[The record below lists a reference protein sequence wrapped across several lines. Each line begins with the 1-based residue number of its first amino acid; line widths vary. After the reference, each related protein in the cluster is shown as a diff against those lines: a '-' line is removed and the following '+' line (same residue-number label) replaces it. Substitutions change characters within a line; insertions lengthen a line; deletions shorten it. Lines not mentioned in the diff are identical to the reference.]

1 MEEKVNAIQDLA
13 VQSWLNASKK
23 STIEAI
29 TGVGKTFIFIKCTQ
43 YLKKNSRILFLAETT
58 LREET
63 LYEEIKKFK
72 KLFKYDL
79 LKHHKL
85 EFKTYQS
92 AYKLK
97 DHHYDMVCSDEI
109 HDSACPVYA
118 KFYFNNKYD
127 AILGLSASIEDT
139 KYEGVNGLIYTKRD
153 ILNIIAPISYTY
165 SIEDG
170 QRDGTGRKLNI
181 YIVENQLDEEKN
193 VLMQFKTCRFY
204 TSELERYNKLN
215 ESIEKANEDGDYVR
229 KSKKLR
235 YLTSQRADLLYNINS
250 KTTIIKRLLNQING
264 KSIVFGNSI
273 DSLLSITD
281 NTVCSRNSK
290 TKNQEIIDSF
300 NKGTIKTIASFKQLK
315 QGANL
320 NCIDNVILHSYYGI
334 EKDFIQ
340 RCGRSRRNIA
350 GDPANIYIIVT
361 KNTQEEIWFRKML
374 EAYPSAKI
382 KKLKYDHT
390 NRFEEIQEI

>member
-29 TGVGKTFIFIKCTQ
+29 TGIGKTFIFIKCTQ
-43 YLKKNSRILFLAETT
+43 YLKKNSKILFLAETT
-58 LREET
+58 LREEV

-79 LKHHKL
+79 LKYHKL

-92 AYKLK
+92 AHKLK
-97 DHHYDMVCSDEI
+97 GQHYDMVCADEA
-109 HDSACPVYA
+109 HDSFSPIYA
-118 KFYFNNKYD
+118 KFYFNNTYD
-127 AILGLSASIEDT
+127 SILCLSATIEDT
-139 KYEGVNGLIYTKRD
+139 KYEGINGLIYTKKD
-153 ILNIIAPISYTY
+153 IMNIIAPISYTY
-165 SIEDG
+165 KIEDG

-181 YIVENQLDEEKN
+181 YMVENQLDDKKN
-193 VLMQFKTCRFY
+193 ILVKFKKCKFY
-204 TSELERYNKLN
+204 TSELEKYNKLN
-215 ESIEKANEDGDYVR
+215 ESIEKANEDTNYIR
-229 KSKKLR
+229 KSKKIR
-235 YLTSQRADLLYNINS
+235 YLTSQRANLLYNINS
-250 KTTIIKRLLNQING
+250 KILLINKLLNQING

-273 DSLLSITD
+273 DSLLLITD

-340 RCGRSRRNIA
+340 RIGRARRNITEES
-350 GDPANIYIIVT
+350 ANIYIIVT
-361 KNTQEEIWFRKML
+361 KDTQEEVWFRKML
-374 EAYPSAKI
+374 EAYPNAEI
-382 KKLKYDHT
+382 KKLKYDHN
-390 NRFEEIQEI
+390 NRFKEV

>member
-1 MEEKVNAIQDLA
+1 LK
-13 VQSWLNASKK
+13 ASKK
-23 STIEAI
+23 STIESI
-29 TGVGKTFIFIKCTQ
+29 TGSGKTFIFIKCTQ
-43 YLKKNSRILFLAETT
+43 HLKKGSKILFLAETT

-79 LKHHKL
+79 LKNHKL

-97 DHHYDMVCSDEI
+97 DQYYDMVCSDEI
-109 HDSACPVYA
+109 HDSCSPIYA
-118 KFYFNNKYD
+118 KFYFNNKYG

-139 KYEGVNGLIYTKRD
+139 KYKGKNGLVYTKRD
-153 ILNIIAPISYTY
+153 ILNIIAPISFTY

-170 QRDGTGRKLNI
+170 QKDGTGRKLNI

-215 ESIEKANEDGDYVR
+215 ESIEKANEDDDYIR

-250 KTTIIKRLLNQING
+250 KTLLINKLLNQING

-290 TKNQEIIDSF
+290 AKNKEIIDSF

-315 QGANL
+315 QGVNL

-340 RCGRSRRNIA
+340 RVGRARRNIT
-350 GDPANIYIIVT
+350 GDPANIYILVT
-361 KNTQEEIWFRKML
+361 KDTQEEVWFRKML
-374 EAYPSAKI
+374 EAYPNAKI

>member
-1 MEEKVNAIQDLA
+1 MEERVNTIQEEA
-13 VQSWLNASKK
+13 VQSWLNSSKK
-23 STIEAI
+23 GTIEAI
-29 TGVGKTFIFIKCTQ
+29 TGIGKTFIFIKCTQ
-43 YLKKNSRILFLAETT
+43 KLKKGSKILFLAETT

-79 LKHHKL
+79 LKNHQL
-85 EFKTYQS
+85 EFKTYQF

-97 DHHYDMVCSDEI
+97 NQHYDMVCSDEI
-109 HDSACPVYA
+109 HDSLSPIYA
-118 KFYFNNKYD
+118 KFYFNNTYD
-127 AILGLSASIEDT
+127 SILGLSASIEDT
-139 KYEGVNGLIYTKRD
+139 KYEGINGLIYTKKD
-153 ILNIIAPISYTY
+153 ILNIVAPVCYEY

-170 QRDGTGRKLNI
+170 QKDETGRKLNI
-181 YIVENQLDEEKN
+181 YIVENELCNEENILIESKSY
-193 VLMQFKTCRFY
+193 KFY
-204 TSELERYNKLN
+204 TSESKKYNRLE
-215 ESIEKANEDGDYVR
+215 ESIQKANEEQDYIK
-229 KSKKLR
+229 KSKKLK
-235 YLTSQRADLLYNINS
+235 YLASQRADLLYNINS
-250 KTTIIKRLLNQING
+250 KTLLINELLNQVSG

-300 NKGTIKTIASFKQLK
+300 NKGNIKIIASFKQLK

-340 RCGRSRRNIA
+340 RVGRARRNIN

-361 KNTQEEIWFRKML
+361 KNTQEEVWFKKML
-374 EAYPSAKI
+374 MAYPNAKT

-390 NRFEEIQEI
+390 NRFKEI

>member
-1 MEEKVNAIQDLA
+1 MEERVNTIQEEA
-13 VQSWLNASKK
+13 VQSWLNSSKK
-23 STIEAI
+23 GTIEAI
-29 TGVGKTFIFIKCTQ
+29 TGIGKTFIFIKCTQ
-43 YLKKNSRILFLAETT
+43 KLKKGSKILFLAETT
-58 LREET
+58 LREGT

-79 LKHHKL
+79 LKNHQL
-85 EFKTYQS
+85 EFKTYQF

-97 DHHYDMVCSDEI
+97 NQHYDMVCSDEI
-109 HDSACPVYA
+109 HDSLSPIYA
-118 KFYFNNKYD
+118 KFYFNNTYD
-127 AILGLSASIEDT
+127 SILGLSASIEDT
-139 KYEGVNGLIYTKRD
+139 KYEGINGLIYTKKD
-153 ILNIIAPISYTY
+153 ILNIVAPVCYEY

-170 QRDGTGRKLNI
+170 QKDETGRKLNI
-181 YIVENQLDEEKN
+181 YIVENELCNEENILIESKSY
-193 VLMQFKTCRFY
+193 KFY
-204 TSELERYNKLN
+204 TSESKKYNRLE
-215 ESIEKANEDGDYVR
+215 ESIQKANEEQDYIK
-229 KSKKLR
+229 KSKKLK
-235 YLTSQRADLLYNINS
+235 YLASQRADLLYNINS
-250 KTTIIKRLLNQING
+250 KTLLINELLNQVSG

-300 NKGTIKTIASFKQLK
+300 NKGNIKIIASFKQLK

-340 RCGRSRRNIA
+340 RVGRARRNIN

-361 KNTQEEIWFRKML
+361 KNTQEEVWFKKML
-374 EAYPSAKI
+374 MAYPNAKT

-390 NRFEEIQEI
+390 NRFKEI